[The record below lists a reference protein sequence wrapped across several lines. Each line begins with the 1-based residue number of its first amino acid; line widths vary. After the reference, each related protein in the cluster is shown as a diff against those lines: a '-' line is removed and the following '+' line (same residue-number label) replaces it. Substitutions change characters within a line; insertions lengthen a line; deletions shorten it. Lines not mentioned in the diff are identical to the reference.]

1 MPGAGELVFIVG
13 ILLVLYI
20 TGLLPVVMQALRE
33 IRGGGVSDAMG
44 GSLRDLD
51 LAAKMLGI
59 SSSASLDEIE
69 QAYRRKAR
77 IHHPDHGGDEDT
89 MRALNDAY
97 RLLKRLK
104 RGPGR

>member
-1 MPGAGELVFIVG
+1 
-13 ILLVLYI
+13 
-20 TGLLPVVMQALRE
+20 
-33 IRGGGVSDAMG
+33 MG
-44 GSLRDLD
+44 RSLRYLD
-51 LAAKMLGI
+51 LAAKILGV

-97 RLLKRLK
+97 QLLKRLK
-104 RGPGR
+104 RGPRR